1 MSLLV
6 RVVSERPFA
15 RVYYID
21 LQRDYPAIWDDE
33 GALGTWL
40 HLLCLAEQTWPLRPK
55 VPRSVKPR
63 QLRKLTEA
71 GLVEVTDGRTS
82 PKGWESERTER
93 MDRARSSVA
102 VRWNNERNTRASSSY
117 SSSEV
122 APEESGTSLPA
133 REDDRPDIEAF
144 ILARHRIPTP
154 AQRKLMDDYLKVFD
168 ATGPQRAAQLILHH
182 PDNPIGA
189 LKDDLGAFR
198 KERLDSVATAE
209 NRPRPVRRNALAE
222 ESQAATLD
230 RLYGAET

>member
-1 MSLLV
+1 M
-6 RVVSERPFA
+6 SERPFA

-63 QLRKLTEA
+63 QLRKLPEA

-82 PKGWESERTER
+82 PKGWESERRER

-102 VRWNNERNTRASSSY
+102 VRWNNDRNTRASSSY
-117 SSSEV
+117 SSSKV
-122 APEESGTSLPA
+122 GEESGTSLPA

-144 ILARHRIPTP
+144 ILAKHRIPTP

-189 LKDDLGAFR
+189 LKDDLAAFR
-198 KERLDSVATAE
+198 KERLDGAATPE
-209 NRPRPVRRNALAE
+209 KKPVRVDRRGEVDRDAALA
-222 ESQAATLD
+222 
-230 RLYGAET
+230 RIYGDPA